1 MRISDW
7 RSDVCSSDLRESAA
21 LNSLPLIRTP
31 LSGGRLPPIRPPSS
45 ECRSPPRGVEGRRGG
60 EAAFLAGYE
69 TDHRGAFV
77 DVAEPPH
84 RNLRAHVIDLA
95 LRRSEEHTSELPVT
109 NAHLVFRLLL
119 EKKHYNKFARPLT
132 TPQQ

>member
-69 TDHRGAFV
+69 PDHRGAFV
-77 DVAEPPH
+77 DVAEPTH

-95 LRRSEEHTSELPVT
+95 LR
-109 NAHLVFRLLL
+109 HLIEDRAVDEIGRAACR
-119 EKKHYNKFARPLT
+119 ERVCRDG
-132 TPQQ
+132 

>member
-31 LSGGRLPPIRPPSS
+31 LSGGRLPPIRSPSS

-84 RNLRAHVIDLA
+84 RN
-95 LRRSEEHTSELPVT
+95 RSEERRVGKGCVSTCRFWWAPYH
-109 NAHLVFRLLL
+109 
-119 EKKHYNKFARPLT
+119 KKKKT
-132 TPQQ
+132 K